1 MASRGSG
8 RRGRPW
14 GSSRPPPDFNQ
25 QAFVEVMSAAFTAIS
40 QTIAASSKG
49 GPSDL

>member
-14 GSSRPPPDFNQ
+14 GSSRPPPGFNKQ
-25 QAFVEVMSAAFTAIS
+25 EFVEVMSAAFTSIS
-40 QTIAASSKG
+40 HTIAGGSKG